1 MSVRL
6 QMSEWR
12 TTAPPSSTSTTSTR
26 ASATKHVVVDLS
38 LRVERG
44 EIFGFLGPNG
54 SGKTTSIRLMCGL
67 LTPDSGSGTC
77 LGYDIRRESEAIKRN
92 VGYMTQRFSF
102 WDDLT
107 IRENLDF
114 TARVYAMSDRRAAV
128 DRALEGLGLTSR
140 SSQLTGTLSGG
151 WKQRLALAACM
162 LHRPRLLLL
171 DEPTAG
177 VDPNARREFW
187 EELHRLAAQG
197 ISVLVSTHY
206 MDEAERCH
214 KLAYIAYGRLL
225 VQGTAAEVI
234 AAQGLTTFSVQRP
247 RPATRCRERLQRM
260 PGVEQTVAFG
270 ETIHVTGKDAAA
282 LERSL
287 REATAGG
294 AYTIAPIDTGLEDV
308 FIHLMQG
315 ATDNWDRASGARE
328 TGDRDARTTPARGDA
343 VVVLV
348 PALVGDGRQG
358 VPAAAPRPRD
368 VRDDRRH
375 SDHPADALRLRDQHR
390 PEAHADGDHR
400 PPTTASSR
408 ARSWRRCKTSEYF
421 NIVGELPD
429 EESGPRGARA
439 RHGAVRAD
447 DSARTSRASC
457 CAASGPSML
466 LEADASDPT
475 ATGAAM
481 AASSQL
487 VGRRR
492 AQGPDRPLGGAGRRR
507 RRRSTCRSIACTT
520 PSRSPSTTSCPD

>member
-1 MSVRL
+1 MNG
-6 QMSEWR
+6 E
-12 TTAPPSSTSTTSTR
+12 TR
-26 ASATKHVVVDLS
+26 GDAVIDVQGLNKSFGDKHVVVDLS

-67 LTPDSGSGTC
+67 LTPDSGTGTC

-114 TARVYAMSDRRAAV
+114 TGRVYAMTDRRASV
-128 DRALEGLGLTSR
+128 DQALAGLGLTSR
-140 SSQLTGTLSGG
+140 SDQLTGTLSGG
-151 WKQRLALAACM
+151 WKQRLALTACM

-225 VQGTAAEVI
+225 AQGTAAEVI
-234 AAQGLTTFSVQRP
+234 EAQGLTTFAVQGSDLS
-247 RPATRCRERLQRM
+247 ALSERLRSM

-294 AYTIAPIDTGLEDV
+294 AYKLQRIDTSLEDV

-315 ATDNWDRASGARE
+315 AADNWDPQITE
-328 TGDRDARTTPARGDA
+328 
-343 VVVLV
+343 
-348 PALVGDGRQG
+348 
-358 VPAAAPRPRD
+358 
-368 VRDDRRH
+368 
-375 SDHPADALRLRDQHR
+375 
-390 PEAHADGDHR
+390 
-400 PPTTASSR
+400 
-408 ARSWRRCKTSEYF
+408 
-421 NIVGELPD
+421 
-429 EESGPRGARA
+429 
-439 RHGAVRAD
+439 
-447 DSARTSRASC
+447 
-457 CAASGPSML
+457 
-466 LEADASDPT
+466 
-475 ATGAAM
+475 
-481 AASSQL
+481 
-487 VGRRR
+487 
-492 AQGPDRPLGGAGRRR
+492 GGKEKK
-507 RRRSTCRSIACTT
+507 
-520 PSRSPSTTSCPD
+520 